1 MAFSSLFSLK
11 KTLKAVSAIC
21 LMTQM
26 MGYAFAFETPAR
38 AAILMD
44 SETGTVLYEKDAR
57 TPIPPASMSK
67 LMTAYLVFDALKSG
81 QITMDTELYVSG
93 NARSQIGSRMF
104 INEGDKVKVSDLIR
118 GVIVQ
123 SGNDACIVFAEGLSG
138 TVASFAELMNKK
150 AQELGL
156 KESYFVNPT
165 GLPDPKHLMSVHDL
179 AELSR
184 RIIMDFPEYYKI
196 YSELSFTWNNI
207 KQGNRNP
214 LLYGYDGADGVKTG
228 HTEEA
233 GYGLVGSAKRG
244 NMRLISVVSGL
255 KQQKDRG
262 TESRNLLDYGFGRYV
277 MRQVGAKNFKVID
290 LPVYLGETD
299 TVPVVLNSMSRFPI
313 ERGAVKNVTTK
324 LTYNAPLIAPIKAG
338 DKIGTLHISG
348 TGKDDMILPVYAKQD
363 VGSASLWKNLKTS
376 VNYFLFGEELPEVKT
391 DTDTAKNTA
400 T

>member
-1 MAFSSLFSLK
+1 MVFSSSLFLK
-11 KTLKAVSAIC
+11 KSVKMVFIACV
-21 LMTQM
+21 MTQM
-26 MGYAFAFETPAR
+26 TGYASAFETPAR

-44 SETGTVLYEKDAR
+44 SETGTVLYEKDAH

-104 INEGDKVKVSDLIR
+104 INEGEKVKVSDLLR

-123 SGNDACIVFAEGLSG
+123 SGNDACVVFAEGLSG

-156 KESYFVNPT
+156 KDSHFMNPT
-165 GLPDPKHLMSVHDL
+165 GLPDPKHLMSAYDL

-184 RIIMDFPEYYKI
+184 RIIVDFPEYYKI
-196 YSELSFTWNNI
+196 YNEKSFTWNNI

-277 MRQVGAKNFKVID
+277 MRQIGAKNFKVAD

-313 ERGAVKNVTTK
+313 ERGTAKNFTTK
-324 LTYNAPLIAPIKAG
+324 LTYNAPLVAPIKAG
-338 DKIGTLHISG
+338 DKIGVLHISG
-348 TGKDDMILPVYAKQD
+348 TGKPDMELPVYARQD

-376 VNYFLFGEELPEVKT
+376 VNYFLFGEELPEVKN
-391 DTDTAKNTA
+391 DMIKNNA